1 MKPLHLTLKNFGPF
15 LKEEID
21 FSKIDNNELFLISGK
36 TGSGKTMIF
45 DTMTYALFGQ
55 ASTKQRE
62 ENDLRSHFAN
72 GKEPMSVTFQFELNH
87 RVYKLHRQGPYI
99 KEGNTTKTNAKFD
112 VFELV
117 DDKFEIRESKVQ
129 AGNQFI
135 IDLVGVNAEQF
146 RQLFILPQGEFK
158 KFLISKS
165 SDKQGILRTLF
176 DSNKFEEVREI
187 LKEEVKKEKAQ
198 IENRYQQIDLLW
210 QEIETFNNEEIKSLM
225 NISSQQTDKVL
236 ENIPLL
242 ETNFNQQLKNVY
254 EEKEVATKTF
264 ENIEKKNQEN
274 KLLQENIRQLDSY
287 KNSFVQLKENQP
299 EIDRIEEKLKLLQ
312 EITSLLNFIDAKKH
326 IEAKMIKVND
336 AIKETKNKISEVD
349 INRQSI
355 DKEYEVLKE
364 KEHTIDKKIAFIDK
378 TKPIKNNITKYRESF
393 NKVDG
398 LTIEN
403 KQLKKELSNLNKSL
417 EEIEFAISKN
427 DSNYEHIVVLNHEM
441 NQINDDINT
450 IKENENAK
458 SELIRL
464 MGSKQELEKSISN
477 EKTVLSDL
485 EMKLEHFDKSKLD
498 LNDKAS
504 FIREIKSAVKIGDQ
518 CPICGNEIHD
528 LGEHIDFESIA
539 KRKADIKEIE
549 TKISSIKSS
558 IAVKHSEMNH
568 INEKISNINVNEH
581 LDISVEVLNERLTEK
596 EVELNKQIA
605 TNKHVEELKSDKEKL
620 TAKLHQSQLLFN
632 RNESELKLSQQLI
645 IEFETL
651 SEYRDI
657 SGFEADYNK
666 SVQEVNTHQELSKQ
680 IENKLTQLTQQR
692 LIEENNLNH
701 YKQQSTTYNNELKE
715 NEQAIDNEMTK
726 LNLSQDSDVE
736 EIMTWRDDKVR
747 LKKVVDEYKKQY
759 NELELE
765 INRLESLVK
774 GKVVINPVELEK
786 DYQQSKENLNALIDK
801 YSAVHYQC
809 ESNVKKLKS
818 IESHIN
824 YLNQELKDQQ
834 QIFQL
839 SEIVSGKNNKNL
851 TLENFVLIY
860 YLDKIIA
867 QANLRLATMT
877 DNRYQLIRREAV
889 SQGLS
894 GLEIDVFDL
903 HSNKARHI
911 SSLSGGET
919 FQSSLALALGMS
931 EIVQQQS
938 GGISLESI
946 FIDEGFGTL
955 DQETLETALDTL
967 LNLKSTGRMVGII
980 SHVTELKNRIPLVLE
995 VKSNQYQSSTIFRRN

>member
-45 DTMTYALFGQ
+45 DAMTYALFGQ

-62 ENDLRSHFAN
+62 ENDLRSHFAD
-72 GKEPMSVTFQFELNH
+72 GKEAMSVTFQFELNH

-135 IDLVGVNAEQF
+135 IDLIGVNAEQF

-187 LKEEVKKEKAQ
+187 LKEEVKIEKAQ

-210 QEIETFNNEEIKSLM
+210 QEIETFDNEEIKSLM
-225 NISSQQTDKVL
+225 NISSQQTDRVI

-242 ETNFNQQLKNVY
+242 ETHFNQQLNIIY
-254 EEKEVATKTF
+254 EEKKAATKSF
-264 ENIEKKNQEN
+264 ENIEKKTQEN
-274 KLLQENIRQLDSY
+274 KVLQENIKQLDSY
-287 KNSFVQLKENQP
+287 KNSFDQLKEKQP
-299 EIDRIEEKLKLLQ
+299 EIDQIEEKLKLLQ
-312 EITSLLNFIDAKKH
+312 EIKSLLNFIDTKKH
-326 IEAKMIKVND
+326 IETKMKKVNN
-336 AIKETKNKISEVD
+336 AIKETKIKISEVD
-349 INRQSI
+349 INRRSV
-355 DKEYEVLKE
+355 DKEYEALKE
-364 KEHTIDKKIAFIDK
+364 KEHTIDEKIAFIDK
-378 TKPIKNNITKYRESF
+378 TKPIKNNIIKYQESF

-403 KQLKKELSNLNKSL
+403 EQIKKELSNLNNSL
-417 EEIEFAISKN
+417 EEIEITISNN
-427 DSNYEHIVVLNHEM
+427 DSNYENIVVLNHEM
-441 NQINDDINT
+441 NQIRDDINT
-450 IKENENAK
+450 IQENENAK
-458 SELIRL
+458 SELSKL
-464 MGSKQELEKSISN
+464 MANKQELEMSIN
-477 EKTVLSDL
+477 KERTVLSDL
-485 EMKLEHFDKSKLD
+485 EIRLEKFDKSKLD
-498 LNDKAS
+498 LNDKES
-504 FIREIKSAVKIGDQ
+504 FIREIKSAVKIGEQ

-568 INEKISNINVNEH
+568 INEKISNINVDEH
-581 LDISVEVLNERLTEK
+581 LDISIEILNEQLIEK
-596 EVELNKQIA
+596 EAELNNQIA
-605 TNKHVEELKSDKEKL
+605 TNKYVEELKSDKEKL
-620 TAKLHQSQLLFN
+620 TAELHQKQLLFN

-651 SEYRDI
+651 SEYHDI
-657 SGFEADYNK
+657 SDFEADYNR
-666 SVQEVNTHQELSKQ
+666 SIQEVNAHQELSKQ
-680 IENKLTQLTQQR
+680 IENKLTKLTQQR

-701 YKQQSTTYNNELKE
+701 YNQQSATYNNDLKE
-715 NEQAIDNEMTK
+715 NEQAIEIEMTK
-726 LNLSQDSDVE
+726 LNLSHDSDVE
-736 EIMTWRDDKVR
+736 GIMTWRNEKES
-747 LKKVVDEYKKQY
+747 LKKTVDEYRKQY

-765 INRLESLVK
+765 INRLESLIK

-786 DYQQSKENLNALIDK
+786 DYQKCKENLNALIDK

-809 ESNVKKLKS
+809 ENNVKKLKA

-824 YLNQELKDQQ
+824 YLNQELKEQQ

-867 QANLRLATMT
+867 QANIRLATMT

-894 GLEIDVFDL
+894 GLAIDVFDL
-903 HSNKARHI
+903 HSNKSRHI

>member
-45 DTMTYALFGQ
+45 DAMTYALFGQ

-62 ENDLRSHFAN
+62 ENDLRSHFAD
-72 GKEPMSVTFQFELNH
+72 GKEPMSVTFQFKLNH

-117 DDKFEIRESKVQ
+117 DNQFEIRESKVQ

-135 IDLVGVNAEQF
+135 IDLIGVNAEQF

-187 LKEEVKKEKAQ
+187 LKEEVKKEKTQ

-210 QEIETFNNEEIKSLM
+210 QEIETFDNDEIKSLM
-225 NISSQQTDKVL
+225 NISSQQTDKL
-236 ENIPLL
+236 IESIPLL
-242 ETNFNQQLKNVY
+242 ETHFNQQLKDVY
-254 EEKEVATKTF
+254 EEKEVATKRF
-264 ENIEKKNQEN
+264 ENIEKKRQEN
-274 KLLQENIRQLDSY
+274 NVLQENIKQLDLY

-299 EIDRIEEKLKLLQ
+299 EIDQIKEKLKLLH

-326 IEAKMIKVND
+326 IEAKMLKVNN
-336 AIKETKNKISEVD
+336 AIKETKNKIAEVD
-349 INRQSI
+349 INRQNI

-364 KEHTIDKKIAFIDK
+364 KEQTIDKKMAFIDK
-378 TKPIKNNITKYRESF
+378 TKPIKNNITKYQESF

-398 LTIEN
+398 LTKEN
-403 KQLKKELSNLNKSL
+403 KRIKNELSNLTKSL
-417 EEIEFAISKN
+417 EEIEISISNN
-427 DSNYEHIVVLNHEM
+427 DSNYENIVVLNHEM
-441 NQINDDINT
+441 NQINNDINT
-450 IKENENAK
+450 IQENENAK
-458 SELIRL
+458 LELSRL
-464 MGSKQELEKSISN
+464 KSTRQELEKSIN
-477 EKTVLSDL
+477 KEKTILCDL
-485 EMKLEHFDKSKLD
+485 EMRLEQFDKSKLD
-498 LNDKAS
+498 LNDKES

-581 LDISVEVLNERLTEK
+581 LDISIEELNDRLIVK
-596 EVELNKQIA
+596 EAELNKQIA
-605 TNKHVEELKSDKEKL
+605 TNKYVEELKADKEKL
-620 TAKLHQSQLLFN
+620 TAAHHQKQLLFN

-651 SEYRDI
+651 SEYHDI
-657 SGFEADYNK
+657 SGFEVDYDK
-666 SVQEVNTHQELSKQ
+666 CLQEVNAHQELAKQ
-680 IENKLTQLTQQR
+680 IENKLAQLTQQR

-701 YKQQSTTYNNELKE
+701 YKQQSITYNNELEE
-715 NEQAIDNEMTK
+715 NEQAIEIEMTK
-726 LNLSQDSDVE
+726 LNLSHDSDIE
-736 EIMTWRDDKVR
+736 EIMTWREDKEN
-747 LKKVVDEYKKQY
+747 LNKAVDEYRKQY

-765 INRLESLVK
+765 INRLESLIK
-774 GKVVINPVELEK
+774 GKVVIDPIELENN
-786 DYQQSKENLNALIDK
+786 YQQSKENLNTLIDK

-809 ESNVKKLKS
+809 E
-818 IESHIN
+818 
-824 YLNQELKDQQ
+824 
-834 QIFQL
+834 
-839 SEIVSGKNNKNL
+839 
-851 TLENFVLIY
+851 
-860 YLDKIIA
+860 
-867 QANLRLATMT
+867 
-877 DNRYQLIRREAV
+877 
-889 SQGLS
+889 
-894 GLEIDVFDL
+894 
-903 HSNKARHI
+903 
-911 SSLSGGET
+911 
-919 FQSSLALALGMS
+919 
-931 EIVQQQS
+931 
-938 GGISLESI
+938 
-946 FIDEGFGTL
+946 
-955 DQETLETALDTL
+955 
-967 LNLKSTGRMVGII
+967 
-980 SHVTELKNRIPLVLE
+980 
-995 VKSNQYQSSTIFRRN
+995 

>member
-36 TGSGKTMIF
+36 TGSGKTMLF
-45 DTMTYALFGQ
+45 DAMTYALFGQ

-62 ENDLRSHFAN
+62 ENDLRSHFAD
-72 GKEPMSVTFQFELNH
+72 GKEAMSVTFQFELNH

-135 IDLVGVNAEQF
+135 IDLIGVNAEQF

-187 LKEEVKKEKAQ
+187 LKEEVKIEKAQ

-210 QEIETFNNEEIKSLM
+210 QEIETFDNEEIKSLM
-225 NISSQQTDKVL
+225 NISSQQTDRL
-236 ENIPLL
+236 IENIPLL
-242 ETNFNQQLKNVY
+242 ETHFNQQLNIIY
-254 EEKEVATKTF
+254 EEKKAAIKSF
-264 ENIEKKNQEN
+264 ENIEKKTQEN
-274 KLLQENIRQLDSY
+274 KVLQENIKQLDSY
-287 KNSFVQLKENQP
+287 KNSFDQLKEKQP
-299 EIDRIEEKLKLLQ
+299 EIDQIEEKLKLLQ
-312 EITSLLNFIDAKKH
+312 EIKSLLNFIDTKTH
-326 IEAKMIKVND
+326 IETKMKKVNN
-336 AIKETKNKISEVD
+336 AIKETKIKISEVD
-349 INRQSI
+349 INRRSV

-364 KEHTIDKKIAFIDK
+364 KEHTIDEKIAFIDK
-378 TKPIKNNITKYRESF
+378 TKPIKNNIIKYQESF

-403 KQLKKELSNLNKSL
+403 EQIKKELSNLNNSL
-417 EEIEFAISKN
+417 EEIEITISN
-427 DSNYEHIVVLNHEM
+427 SDSNYEKIVVLNHEM
-441 NQINDDINT
+441 NQIHDDINT
-450 IKENENAK
+450 IQENENAK
-458 SELIRL
+458 SELSKL
-464 MGSKQELEKSISN
+464 MANKQELEMSIN
-477 EKTVLSDL
+477 KERTVLSDL
-485 EMKLEHFDKSKLD
+485 EIRLEKFDKSKLD
-498 LNDKAS
+498 LNDKES
-504 FIREIKSAVKIGDQ
+504 FIREIKSAVKIGEQ

-568 INEKISNINVNEH
+568 INEKISNINVDEH
-581 LDISVEVLNERLTEK
+581 LDISIEILNEQLIEK
-596 EVELNKQIA
+596 EAELNNQIA
-605 TNKHVEELKSDKEKL
+605 TNKYVEELKSDKEKL
-620 TAKLHQSQLLFN
+620 TAELHQKQLLFN

-651 SEYRDI
+651 SEYHDI
-657 SGFEADYNK
+657 SDFEADYNR
-666 SVQEVNTHQELSKQ
+666 SIQEVNAHQELSKQ
-680 IENKLTQLTQQR
+680 IENKLTKLTQQR

-701 YKQQSTTYNNELKE
+701 YNQQSATYNNELKE
-715 NEQAIDNEMTK
+715 NEQAIEIEMTK
-726 LNLSQDSDVE
+726 LNLSHDSDVE
-736 EIMTWRDDKVR
+736 GIMTWRNEKES
-747 LKKVVDEYKKQY
+747 LKKTVDEYRKQY

-765 INRLESLVK
+765 INRLESLIK

-786 DYQQSKENLNALIDK
+786 DYQKCKENLNALIDK

-809 ESNVKKLKS
+809 ENNVKKLKA

-824 YLNQELKDQQ
+824 YLNQELKEQQ

-867 QANLRLATMT
+867 QANIRLATMT

-903 HSNKARHI
+903 HSNKSRHI